1 MELVSVD
8 PKLNFYDKNWPIWTY
23 QEQAPPAK
31 FVFDD
36 DERRGMAVDSII
48 SGGCIISG
56 ATVRRSLLFTNVR
69 VNSFATVTD
78 SVILPDVNIG
88 RHSRII
94 KAIIEKGCHVPESMV
109 IGEDLEADRERFYVS
124 PQGVRL
130 VTPESLGHKTHFVR

>member
-1 MELVSVD
+1 
-8 PKLNFYDKNWPIWTY
+8 
-23 QEQAPPAK
+23 
-31 FVFDD
+31 
-36 DERRGMAVDSII
+36 MAVDSII

-69 VNSFATVTD
+69 VNSFARVTD

-130 VTPESLGHKTHFVR
+130 VAPEALGQKIHFVR